1 MTLLCTG
8 FESSSERGT
17 DPSGEL
23 ADRLDGTTVAGD
35 RVVGE
40 TLPAEV
46 GPAGDR
52 MRELLSEHDPAAVVA
67 TGPAADRTAVAVERV
82 GVNVVERAAGAAPA
96 DGRIDP
102 DGADAYLA
110 TLPVRATVEACL
122 DAGVPAHVSD
132 TAGTRLGN
140 DLLYETLAAFDGRE
154 EPVPAGLLRPPT
166 TPEAAARAA
175 RAADDGSVRPSL
187 PLDLSVRAVELA
199 LGTAVGG

>member
-1 MTLLCTG
+1 MALLCTG
-8 FESSSERGT
+8 FEPSGDRGT

-23 ADRLDGTTVAGD
+23 ADRLDGRPVAGD

-40 TLPAEV
+40 TLPAEI
-46 GPAGDR
+46 GAAGDR

-67 TGPAADRTAVAVERV
+67 TGPAADRAAVAVERV
-82 GVNVVERAAGAAPA
+82 GVNVVDAGAS
-96 DGRIDP
+96 DERIDP

-122 DAGVPAHVSD
+122 DAGVPAHISD
-132 TAGTRLGN
+132 TAGTHLGN
-140 DLLYETLAAFDGRE
+140 DLLYETLAALEGCE
-154 EPVPAGLLRPPT
+154 GPVPAGLLRPPT

-175 RAADDGSVRPSL
+175 REAGDGSVRPSL

-199 LGTAVGG
+199 LETAVGD